1 MHAGLGLLRLE
12 ATAFWRLTPVE
23 LAAALGTLWQKAET
37 PGHDGLRALMRLYPD
52 GGAANQERNHNGP
65 G

>member
-1 MHAGLGLLRLE
+1 MHMGLGLLRLE

-23 LAAALGTLWQKAET
+23 LAAALGGMRPKAET
-37 PGHDGLRALMRLYPD
+37 PGHDGLRALMRMYPD
-52 GGAANQERNHNGP
+52 GVPANQERNHNGP